1 MRESGVDR
9 GAVCLTALVDSS
21 RIGEMKTSHAL
32 VIVGLA
38 ALPNCTYSEKIVKAE
53 PAAMNVKV
61 VRPDDKPF
69 RCQVLGEIQGSS
81 RAEDKDKARGG
92 AENDLKNRTA
102 ALKGNYAVVETDRSN
117 PVGASSYTETVLI
130 GKALKCEDE
139 QT

>member
-1 MRESGVDR
+1 
-9 GAVCLTALVDSS
+9 
-21 RIGEMKTSHAL
+21 MKTYNAL
-32 VIVGLA
+32 LLVGLG
-38 ALPNCTYSEKIVKAE
+38 ALCSCAYSEKLVKAE

-69 RCQVLGEIQGSS
+69 HCQVLGDIQGSS

-117 PVGASSYTETVLI
+117 PIGASGVTETVLI
-130 GKALKCEDE
+130 GKALKCTEE
-139 QT
+139 QS